1 MDNKN
6 SEDFISKLKDNLVNI
21 NQCQYNNNTKY
32 NNTNIDLEELIKKIG
47 KMETSLKYYEGKID
61 NELNERKLMEQ
72 RYESRIFSL
81 TNDINDIK
89 DNLNNFSNIFA
100 ENFEKIKNNII
111 ENVEIKNNSLNKI
124 ILESSKKINALEDLL
139 MNNKLDND
147 GLIMTK
153 SINNTLICSSDR
165 DNILRKMNQ
174 IESMLFNK
182 DKYPEREEVN
192 LSIVKI
198 NHLDK
203 QFRIFLEKYEKDF
216 NDMKNNLK
224 KYINNMQNL
233 ICSQDILSKKYENLY
248 KNFNETNLN
257 INKFNYQTTILLQE
271 TQKKMDNYTNFYQN
285 TKVEIN
291 QFKKELSDDNLII
304 KDILSNKINEF
315 DGSLSEFKNRINSE
329 NVEFTKNIEEK
340 CEKFIDFIQTENN
353 KFLFENK
360 AIQKN
365 IIDISNKLE
374 NDNIEINK
382 NINEIKN
389 TFFHNLNEIE
399 QYFNKRYDI
408 INKALKVNV

>member
-21 NQCQYNNNTKY
+21 NQFQYNNNTKY

-224 KYINNMQNL
+224 KCINNMQNL

-360 AIQKN
+360 SIQKN

>member
-329 NVEFTKNIEEK
+329 NAEFTKNIEEK

>member
-315 DGSLSEFKNRINSE
+315 DGSLSEFKSRINSE